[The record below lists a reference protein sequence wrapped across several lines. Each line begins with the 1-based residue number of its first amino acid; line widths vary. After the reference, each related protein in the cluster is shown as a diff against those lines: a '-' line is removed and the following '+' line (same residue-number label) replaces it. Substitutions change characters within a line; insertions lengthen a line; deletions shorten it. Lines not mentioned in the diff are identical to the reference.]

1 MFDEL
6 KKSISAILYERTTS
20 PLYGS
25 LILSWSFWNWKIIY
39 LTLFVSEGRIEGNKI
54 DYILNNFWDIHYIFW
69 YPLFSTVI
77 LITIIPFFSNGAY
90 WLSAK
95 FEKWKVNQKNLIEKN
110 QLLTLDQSVAIRE
123 ELNSQQNKLE
133 TVLSSK
139 NLEVKQLKEIV
150 ENKNKE
156 IEILKN

>member
-1 MFDEL
+1 MFDEVR
-6 KKSISAILYERTTS
+6 KSISAILYERTTS
-20 PLYGS
+20 PLFGS
-25 LILSWSFWNWKIIY
+25 LIISWSIWNWKIIY
-39 LTLFVSEGRIEGNKI
+39 LTLFVSEDRINGDKI
-54 DYILNNFWDIHYIFW
+54 DYILNNFWDNHYIFS
-69 YPLFSTVI
+69 YPILSTVA

-95 FEKWKVNQKNLIEKN
+95 FEQWRTNQKNIIEKN

-139 NLEVKQLKEIV
+139 NLEIKQFKEIV
-150 ENKNKE
+150 ENKDKE
-156 IEILKN
+156 IDILRN